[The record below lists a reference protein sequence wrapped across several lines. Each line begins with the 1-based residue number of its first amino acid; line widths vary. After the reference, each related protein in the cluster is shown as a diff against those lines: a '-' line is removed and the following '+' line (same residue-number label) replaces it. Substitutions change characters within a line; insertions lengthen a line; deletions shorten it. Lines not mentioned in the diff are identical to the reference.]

1 MAPTTTAAQ
10 ARLAVRAPRRLLALR
25 SDDALAERA
34 AAGDEAA
41 FEVLYERYAS
51 GVLSFCRH
59 LVGTREEAED
69 AVQHA
74 FAALHSELV
83 RDSGTLHL
91 RPWLYTVARNR
102 CLSMLRARRER
113 PDDALE
119 PSTAGL
125 ADEVER
131 RADLR
136 ELLADLQDLPADQ
149 RAALVL
155 TELGDLSQAEVGAV
169 LDTDAA
175 KVKGL
180 VFRARSGLVERRE
193 ARATPCEAIRVEL
206 AGARRGAL
214 RRGRLR
220 HHLRSCPECAHYLQ
234 DIRRQRRMIALLL
247 PVVPSVGLKRGVL
260 AAAGLGVGAGAG
272 GVAATK
278 AIVISAIAG
287 SAVLAGGGAVEL
299 TGPDMERPPGPAAER
314 PAGERERPA
323 PTSGPDAGPPH
334 ARLPPPAGSSADGPG
349 TGRRGEPGR
358 ARAAR
363 EPSPGARGG
372 GQATAEGRARSG
384 TGEGN
389 GDGNGRSLARGRRD
403 LSALPGRRSART
415 STPDLKRGWG
425 SPNAEQPSSRPR
437 ARPDSSDAVR
447 PKPKRRDDTGAPKGI
462 GKLEAVAPPTFGNS
476 PNGR

>member
-25 SDDALAERA
+25 SDDVLAERA
-34 AAGDEAA
+34 SAGDEVA
-41 FEVLYERYAS
+41 FEVLYERHAS

-59 LVGTREEAED
+59 MLGTREEAED

-74 FAALHSELV
+74 FAALHNELV
-83 RDSGTLHL
+83 RDSGRLHL

-102 CLSMLRARRER
+102 CLSMLRARREQ

-125 ADEVER
+125 DDEVER

-155 TELGDLSQAEVGAV
+155 SELGDLSQAEVGAV

-193 ARATPCEAIRVEL
+193 ARVASCEDMRVEL
-206 AGARRGAL
+206 ASARRGAL

-260 AAAGLGVGAGAG
+260 ATAGLGAGAGAG
-272 GVAATK
+272 GVVATK

-299 TGPDMERPPGPAAER
+299 TRPDAERPPRSAAER
-314 PAGERERPA
+314 PVVGGERQPGGIRPA
-323 PTSGPDAGPPH
+323 TA
-334 ARLPPPAGSSADGPG
+334 
-349 TGRRGEPGR
+349 
-358 ARAAR
+358 
-363 EPSPGARGG
+363 PSPGSAAVARGQRKQPG
-372 GQATAEGRARSG
+372 DARRASEASPEARRRGTWASAEGVRSP
-384 TGEGN
+384 TGRGN
-389 GDGNGRSLARGRRD
+389 GSWRGLAIGRGDRPAV
-403 LSALPGRRSART
+403 PGRRLGQGGV
-415 STPDLKRGWG
+415 PDSQRGAG
-425 SPNAEQPSSRPR
+425 SPATNRQNYATGAP
-437 ARPDSSDAVR
+437 PDSSGAVR
-447 PKPKRRDDTGAPKGI
+447 AEPKRPDDTGAPDGT
-462 GKLEAVAPPTFGNS
+462 GKPETATQPTFGNS